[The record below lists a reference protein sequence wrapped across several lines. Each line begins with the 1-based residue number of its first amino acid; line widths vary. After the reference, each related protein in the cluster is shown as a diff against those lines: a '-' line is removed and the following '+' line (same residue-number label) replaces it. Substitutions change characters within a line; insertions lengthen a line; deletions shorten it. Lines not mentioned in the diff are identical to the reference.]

1 MYGLQSEILICGK
14 DIFFL
19 LDIVF
24 IAQSR
29 IFASLSLSFRCL
41 TARDSRSVLLFII
54 SRLIKR
60 KLCLQCPRL
69 FMQLLSLESMLVF
82 SALYLSLKSVFHSM
96 SFFSMASFHSSSFF
110 LSASSKFRSLHFSS
124 TAKYSSLS

>member
-14 DIFFL
+14 DIFFF

-24 IAQSR
+24 IDQSR
-29 IFASLSLSFRCL
+29 IFASLSVSFRCL

-54 SRLIKR
+54 SKLIKG

-82 SALYLSLKSVFHSM
+82 SALI
-96 SFFSMASFHSSSFF
+96 
-110 LSASSKFRSLHFSS
+110 SAQKVQF
-124 TAKYSSLS
+124 